1 MTHSLY
7 KEIILSGVETSPG
20 PGSGVGA
27 LDKKTNLSVRTYN
40 WYGLGELNKFRRV
53 LTKARCEVNNGGI
66 VLFQETHIKDESILK
81 LYWKLN
87 YTSCCVS

>member
-20 PGSGVGA
+20 PVSGVGA

-40 WYGLGELNKFRRV
+40 CNGLGELNKLRRV

-66 VLFQETHIKDESILK
+66 VLLQETQFKTKAS
-81 LYWKLN
+81 
-87 YTSCCVS
+87 